1 MDYTFSAVN
10 QTSIPLFPKKA
21 MQFGDTLQRLLQ
33 RLVYCNPIYGPP
45 LIAKIDLAD
54 GYYRVPLSPRVALHL
69 AVVIP
74 PDICNTPLIAVPLSL
89 PMGWSQSPPFFC
101 AYTESIADLSNT
113 PTNTTH
119 PPHPL
124 LKSSQLPHHPQ
135 HDAFHPSAVVLG
147 TRDTAP
153 LQYTD
158 VYIDDFI
165 AIAQPPLHTSTLK
178 SLLHSIDAV
187 FSDTTDTPRRAVISN
202 KKLQQGDVT
211 FSTFKRVLG
220 WDVDT
225 HRMTIQLP
233 VHRLQKIKDLLQPLL
248 HKKRTSL
255 RVLASA
261 ADASKQGI
269 GGFWSD
275 LANPAS
281 PPTLWRHTFPHTI
294 QSSLLSP
301 SHPEGTLTN
310 SDLELVAQITT
321 AILATQQSQHC
332 HPHILLAS
340 DNVPTVSWLQKG
352 SNSSSTASSFLI
364 HQLTRYRRQ
373 RPFTFTSIFTSG
385 DSNQIADCCSRLFHL
400 SDSAFLDYM
409 NTHHPVQPCWNLATP
424 TDNVTS
430 SMICALLNR
439 LQPLQSLHPE
449 QDLRTQ
455 HGTFG
460 APSVKISTLTP
471 SSHSSMTPYLCYKS
485 LRTNIGMVPWLPA
498 GLLSALA
505 QWKGPFVPWGRRSPH
520 WAVPTRAYSLRGN
533 WTSAC
538 PAN

>member
-1 MDYTFSAVN
+1 
-10 QTSIPLFPKKA
+10 
-21 MQFGDTLQRLLQ
+21 
-33 RLVYCNPIYGPP
+33 
-45 LIAKIDLAD
+45 
-54 GYYRVPLSPRVALHL
+54 
-69 AVVIP
+69 
-74 PDICNTPLIAVPLSL
+74 
-89 PMGWSQSPPFFC
+89 
-101 AYTESIADLSNT
+101 
-113 PTNTTH
+113 
-119 PPHPL
+119 
-124 LKSSQLPHHPQ
+124 
-135 HDAFHPSAVVLG
+135 
-147 TRDTAP
+147 
-153 LQYTD
+153 
-158 VYIDDFI
+158 
-165 AIAQPPLHTSTLK
+165 
-178 SLLHSIDAV
+178 
-187 FSDTTDTPRRAVISN
+187 
-202 KKLQQGDVT
+202 
-211 FSTFKRVLG
+211 
-220 WDVDT
+220 
-225 HRMTIQLP
+225 
-233 VHRLQKIKDLLQPLL
+233 
-248 HKKRTSL
+248 
-255 RVLASA
+255 
-261 ADASKQGI
+261 
-269 GGFWSD
+269 
-275 LANPAS
+275 
-281 PPTLWRHTFPHTI
+281 
-294 QSSLLSP
+294 
-301 SHPEGTLTN
+301 
-310 SDLELVAQITT
+310 VAQITT